1 MLENRQNTLKGL
13 NFHFA
18 SDLHKCLGFNSLE
31 LYNYNYFFNMKES
44 KKVREP
50 HLLQKSLPA
59 KCSSHS
65 TL

>member
-50 HLLQKSLPA
+50 HLL
-59 KCSSHS
+59 
-65 TL
+65 